1 MDLIERAVRRVRGL
15 NFLSHEDVRDGREG
29 GLMNVLHAVITFF
42 LIQRDQREGQ
52 ILNRAW
58 HEGMLKQKGAGSC
71 VEKGRRASRRVVDR
85 RRKGYQSRSGAAAG
99 AGARK

>member
-1 MDLIERAVRRVRGL
+1 MRRDVTQSYQACMILII
-15 NFLSHEDVRDGREG
+15 F
-29 GLMNVLHAVITFF
+29 MNVLHAVITFF